1 MSSRGYI
8 GKVAHVTREA
18 TAVQSD
24 AAVETKWGEIPG
36 EILSYDAATQTA
48 SIRPLYKI
56 PFAGAE
62 IQPPDLDEV
71 PVRFSRAGF
80 GGLTFPIQIGDKVTL
95 RPQMRSTDRWHTE
108 GQYLHDDDARYNA
121 LSDMEAHMAGG
132 EPLTEPMQ
140 SVDAGN
146 THLRFSEDGNYG
158 IRGNNSGEIRQT
170 ANRFA
175 LEGNSGELVDLMA
188 QLCEKL
194 AADID
199 TGGDTMGFAGDY
211 GTIGTKLRSMQL

>member
-36 EILSYDAATQTA
+36 EILSYDAAMQTA
-48 SIRPLYKI
+48 SIRPLYTI
-56 PFAGAE
+56 PFAGQQIA
-62 IQPPDLDEV
+62 PPDLEQV
-71 PVRFSRAGF
+71 PIRFARAGF
-80 GGLTFPIQIGDKVTL
+80 GALTFPVQIGDKVTL
-95 RPQMRSTDRWHTE
+95 RPMMRSTDKWHTE
-108 GQYLHDDDARYNA
+108 GEYTHDDDARYSD
-121 LSDMEAHMAGG
+121 LSDMEAHLDGG

-140 SVDAGN
+140 NVDPQH
-146 THLRFSEDGNYG
+146 THLRFSADGNYG
-158 IRGNNSGEIRQT
+158 IRGDNSGDIRQT
-170 ANRFA
+170 AERFA

-194 AADID
+194 SADID

-211 GTIGTKLRSMQL
+211 AIIGAKLRAMQL